1 MISVDNLT
9 FSYPGSSKPAV
20 NSISFSIPSGEIFGL
35 LGPNGAGKSTTQ
47 RILIGI
53 LTHFSGNVSILN
65 KDIHSWG
72 KEIYDHVGIVFEV
85 PNFYSKLT
93 AIENLEFFGSFY
105 KKKVIPPLDLLRM
118 VGLEQ
123 DGNKKVGE
131 FSKGMK
137 VRLNFVR
144 ALQHNPDIIFL
155 DEPTSGLDPVSR
167 KAVIDLILA
176 QKKAGKTILLSTHNM
191 HDTEELC
198 DRVAFIVEGKIVVIE
213 KPQELKIQGGQ
224 KKVIIGTRSN
234 GAIEYTDFPMKDL
247 GHNQEFLKFLQ
258 THDIETIHSQ
268 DASLDEVFIRVT
280 GKQL

>member
-1 MISVDNLT
+1 MISVENLM

-20 NSISFSIPSGEIFGL
+20 NSISFSLPSGEIFGL

-53 LTHFSGNVSILN
+53 LTHFSGNVSVLN
-65 KDIHSWG
+65 KDLHSWG
-72 KEIYDHVGIVFEV
+72 KDLYDHVGIVFEV

-93 AIENLEFFGSFY
+93 AIENLEFFGSFHR
-105 KKKVIPPLDLLRM
+105 KKVVPPLDLLRM

-131 FSKGMK
+131 YSKGMK

-144 ALQHNPDIIFL
+144 ALQHNPDILFL
-155 DEPTSGLDPVSR
+155 DEPTSGLDPLNR
-167 KAVIDLILA
+167 KIVIDLIFA
-176 QKKAGKTILLSTHNM
+176 QKKAGKTILISTHNM

-213 KPQELKIQGGQ
+213 KPQELKIQAGQ
-224 KKVIIGTRSN
+224 KKVIVGTRSN
-234 GAIEYTDFPMKDL
+234 GALAYTDFPLKDL
-247 GHNQEFLKFLQ
+247 GRNQEFLKFIQ
-258 THDIETIHSQ
+258 THEIENIHSQ
-268 DASLDEVFIRVT
+268 DASLDEVFIRIT